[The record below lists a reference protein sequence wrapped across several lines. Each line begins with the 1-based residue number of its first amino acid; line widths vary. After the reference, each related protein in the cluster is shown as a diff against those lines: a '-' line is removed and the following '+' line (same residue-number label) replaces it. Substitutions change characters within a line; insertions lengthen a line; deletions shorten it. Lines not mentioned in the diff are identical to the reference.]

1 MAKTIY
7 KKVLNNN
14 VKCSIE
20 LLDTG
25 KCNKSDNEVFG
36 YSIGDIGGL
45 AYGDDLLKYI
55 VALET
60 EDFTDLKQC
69 SHNAICFIN
78 DLVILCSVNKSIDA
92 VASSRTKIGGGLSM
106 SLVIQINS
114 F

>member
-14 VKCSIE
+14 IKCSIE
-20 LLDTG
+20 LLDTEKG
-25 KCNKSDNEVFG
+25 KSNNEVFS

-78 DLVILCSVNKSIDA
+78 DLVRVGILDKETYC
-92 VASSRTKIGGGLSM
+92 KIYENEEERYNLLTS
-106 SLVIQINS
+106 
-114 F
+114 

>member
-14 VKCSIE
+14 IKCSIE
-20 LLDTG
+20 LLDTE
-25 KCNKSDNEVFG
+25 KCKSDNEVFG

-45 AYGDDLLKYI
+45 AYGNLLKYI

-60 EDFTDLKQC
+60 EDFTSLKQC

-78 DLVILCSVNKSIDA
+78 DLVRVGILDKETYC
-92 VASSRTKIGGGLSM
+92 KIYENEEERYDLLTS
-106 SLVIQINS
+106 
-114 F
+114 

>member
-14 VKCSIE
+14 IKCSIE

-78 DLVILCSVNKSIDA
+78 DLVRVGILDKKTYCKIYENEEERYNLL
-92 VASSRTKIGGGLSM
+92 AS
-106 SLVIQINS
+106 
-114 F
+114 